1 MKSRFRSP
9 QLRSGA
15 VTQGNLRFS
24 ADGTLLSL
32 CGSRSGNDKM
42 EVFDFPAG
50 MRTSN
55 FAKVSGC
62 DHTSDLS
69 PSGEFLCGSI
79 SDSSNVYRRST
90 GATVDTVLG
99 TRCKFSSAATALLLT
114 RTALTN
120 LTLFDVSN
128 VASAPSVWIRDFEHP
143 ATVNYATI
151 SHAPGP
157 ESNLLA
163 AALLNGEAH
172 VWNRNGTLLHVLT
185 QRPLSGGRCLYLDI
199 STDEKYL
206 VAARETL
213 VNLWDRNLATG
224 NLLHTWRV
232 ESEVAACVFSPD
244 TNFLAVSTRAL
255 AHVFAMPT
263 V

>member
-1 MKSRFRSP
+1 MWTDEKQVQITTTALNQHS
-9 QLRSGA
+9 
-15 VTQGNLRFS
+15 LRFS

-32 CGSRSGNDKM
+32 CGSGNDKM

-50 MRTSN
+50 TSN

-114 RTALTN
+114 RTGLTN

-143 ATVNYATI
+143 ATVDHGTI
-151 SHAPGP
+151 SHAP

-185 QRPLSGGRCLYLDI
+185 QRPLSGGRCLCLDI

-213 VNLWDRNLATG
+213 VNLWDLATG